1 MILLVIV
8 IAAVYPFNK
17 CYMLH
22 FEIPLNLLS
31 PLYFRMGL
39 KWSRARSCAFTAWA
53 ENAFFSSWSV
63 KSKTL
68 GLTPATPETLLH
80 HATWMFMV
88 KFACFSLKKE
98 KTTTNKQTNSSL
110 QHQVSVFGRTAIASC
125 LCQIHTSTARLFRK
139 SRQQQKKIVAKPIHG
154 NNHQQVLKWKA
165 RSVKSCVSWI
175 QNYLPFSVIII
186 VLTKCNCRVAFS
198 LLPFSGVSF
207 VANFCRFMAD
217 FTTAGASD
225 WRESTTKKKKR
236 FGIHEH

>member
-1 MILLVIV
+1 MLSCFVLFCINLYLFFVFVEPPVTIV
-8 IAAVYPFNK
+8 RKMEDQRFPDGALISIECELSRHNVDVKWLKVSTWFCWWFIITAVYPLNK

-63 KSKTL
+63 KSRTL
-68 GLTPATPETLLH
+68 GLTPATLETLLL

-98 KTTTNKQTNSSL
+98 KNNNKQTNSSL
-110 QHQVSVFGRTAIASC
+110 QHQVSVFGRTAIVSC
-125 LCQIHTSTARLFRK
+125 VCQIHTSTARLFRK
-139 SRQQQKKIVAKPIHG
+139 SRQQQKIVVAKPMHG

-165 RSVKSCVSWI
+165 HSVKSCVS
-175 QNYLPFSVIII
+175 
-186 VLTKCNCRVAFS
+186 
-198 LLPFSGVSF
+198 
-207 VANFCRFMAD
+207 
-217 FTTAGASD
+217 
-225 WRESTTKKKKR
+225 
-236 FGIHEH
+236 